1 MTTSVRDIISGWGD
15 KDLANLHVILGGKG
29 DTGTI
34 QDIEA
39 RFAKLY
45 NSEVRKGLQ
54 NLPRFLLRSG
64 GMDVNLIETS
74 TPTYVDL
81 LTGSAKHIGVFRKAS
96 STSDLELDLSYG
108 IIARAL
114 QRMSPVQR
122 REFFETPI
130 NLAEVFE
137 AAGVK
142 SNDFSGPVTATA
154 VIAAAQASG
163 FGVYMASTT
172 ALGFVTHAVGITLPF
187 AAYAGLSGSIAT
199 LIGPVGW
206 LGVGLWGVIKVT
218 GPNWEEII
226 KGLVYIV
233 QVNSR
238 SGSNHN
244 SNHVT
249 LKHGLR

>member
-1 MTTSVRDIISGWGD
+1 MATSVRDIIYGWGG
-15 KDLANLHVILGGKG
+15 KDLANLHVILDGKG
-29 DTGTI
+29 DAGTI
-34 QDIEA
+34 PDIEA
-39 RFAKLY
+39 RFTKLY
-45 NSEVRKGLQ
+45 NSEVRKGLR

-64 GMDVNLIETS
+64 GVDVNLVETS

-81 LTGSAKHIGVFRKAS
+81 LAGSAKHIDVFRKAS

-108 IIARAL
+108 MIARAL

-122 REFFETPI
+122 REYFEKPI
-130 NLAEVFE
+130 NLAEVVE

-142 SNDFSGPVTATA
+142 SNNLSGPVTATA
-154 VIAAAQASG
+154 AIAAAHASG
-163 FGVYMASTT
+163 FGVHMASTT

-187 AAYAGLSGSIAT
+187 AAYTGLSGSIAT

-218 GPNWEEII
+218 GPDWEEII

-238 SGSNHN
+238 PGSKHN
-244 SNHVT
+244 SNPVT
-249 LKHGLR
+249 LRYGSG